1 MCEITMWNLRRNWLK
16 NCIFWQS
23 WNLSGCCQA
32 FQMKKLS
39 QSLMLPGSQCSNT
52 CLFEL
57 KLYIQVFLPFHTV
70 AKYGKMKVIDDD
82 HSGAVLLPF
91 LNTRITLHRSAS
103 WWCNGCSHEL
113 SVSLQMAF
121 GIRRDHWPD
130 FLGQVSVQ
138 EFLQALESGRLT
150 EPLKIDFKSVM
161 QVFLHWQCL
170 LLADGRRTHPSHR
183 SKASQRI
190 YWSLQSMICSWC
202 VQVRRSA
209 KFTKEAIE
217 RHRNPSQSKLIWIQS
232 FL

>member
-1 MCEITMWNLRRNWLK
+1 MCVMWLCTTSLRSSTSVFLCLFPYLSILSFKGKVFEFSLCLILIALIACPCMHIPRRGMKNSRNAGNSGLPQCAKSSRCFRRNWLSK
-16 NCIFWQS
+16 NCIFWQP

-52 CLFEL
+52 CLLEL

-150 EPLKIDFKSVM
+150 EP
-161 QVFLHWQCL
+161 
-170 LLADGRRTHPSHR
+170 RT
-183 SKASQRI
+183 
-190 YWSLQSMICSWC
+190 
-202 VQVRRSA
+202 
-209 KFTKEAIE
+209 T
-217 RHRNPSQSKLIWIQS
+217 
-232 FL
+232 